1 MRASTRR
8 AWASSLAGAL
18 LAAAAFLGCALA
30 GQLFDPA
37 TLPVL
42 WPGLL
47 LIPLVSG
54 AAIFTTVTLVT
65 RSYRRSL
72 GELAKHVAWLCDNP
86 APYTR
91 DARSRNNDLVEELQ
105 PLRAN
110 LEALAA
116 RYRQVLADHVAQN
129 EALEGLRLLVG
140 RVEGEKNRGHS
151 VIHRGSGSS
160 RNMVARLT
168 PNLHWMTATPALQQF
183 LGCSLA
189 DLNARRFTD
198 HVHPHDAPAL
208 ARPFQEALETGEV
221 HNITFRI
228 LCRPP
233 GIKTQGSGVR
243 SQESAELTP
252 ESSPLTPE
260 LTPAEERHVQLDVTT
275 RYTEEGTPLHFRCYF
290 IDITDRVRS
299 EQELRQ
305 RTEELSRTNAHL
317 RQINQDLERLKES
330 YRDLYHNAPV
340 MYFSLDEEARIV
352 ACNNNM
358 LRVLGLTRDDL
369 LHQSYLTLLAP
380 ESRKLFL
387 QDANF
392 YQQPG
397 EIEARWVKKDGTI
410 IDVAI
415 RSVPVQDAEGHFVRS
430 RSIAQDVT
438 ERNRL
443 ANELRRRKD
452 ELEHANEE
460 LRRINHELEEFN
472 SVVSHDLKEPLRT
485 LESFS
490 TFLAQ
495 DCGRQLG
502 PIGLEHI
509 TYLVQAS
516 RRLGLLIDE
525 LLNLSRVGRI
535 TRVPQVFDPAA
546 AVNTVR
552 GDLTDLIQ
560 RKGASVEV
568 EGSLPLLFGD
578 STRITQLLA
587 NLVGNGL
594 KYNTSAQPKVVIG
607 STGVEEPAVRERGS
621 TGKELAPF
629 GLCPS
634 YAIFYVRDN
643 GIGIDPRYHQQIF
656 RLFRRLHRSEEYE
669 GTGAGLAIC
678 KKIVE
683 AHGGRIWVESQLGQ
697 GAAFYFTLPR
707 PPATIMTRGPRAP
720 LTRLQASGEP
730 LEKSNG
736 NGSSPDPTGPARD
749 GQPPPLLL
757 LVEDMTE
764 ISLIAQRLGQRA
776 GYRVDRSASA
786 EEAWE
791 YLQQS
796 RPDLV
801 LLDVNLPGMSGIELC
816 RRIRATPNLSRLAI
830 ALFSHGDRSE
840 DHRAGVA
847 AGADWVLS
855 KELLCQPDAW
865 QQRLREL
872 LTRPQKDKETGG
884 QGDRET
890 TGQTHKD

>member
-1 MRASTRR
+1 LDQESDLETLTSRWPAVLLVALVTGT
-8 AWASSLAGAL
+8 ALFASLAL
-18 LAAAAFLGCALA
+18 VVRSHRRTLRDLA
-30 GQLFDPA
+30 
-37 TLPVL
+37 
-42 WPGLL
+42 
-47 LIPLVSG
+47 
-54 AAIFTTVTLVT
+54 
-65 RSYRRSL
+65 R
-72 GELAKHVAWLCDNP
+72 HVASLCDNP
-86 APYTR
+86 APCSPDMRKATP
-91 DARSRNNDLVEELQ
+91 ALAEELQ
-105 PLRAN
+105 LLYAN
-110 LEALAA
+110 LNALAA
-116 RYRQVLADHVAQN
+116 CYRQALADHVAQN

-140 RVEGEKNRGHS
+140 RVDAEKNRGAS
-151 VIHRGSGSS
+151 VIPRGSGFS

-198 HVHPHDAPAL
+198 LVHPHDAPAL
-208 ARPFQEALETGEV
+208 ARPFQEALETGEA
-221 HNITFRI
+221 HNITFRV
-228 LCRPP
+228 LYRSSEVR
-233 GIKTQGSGVR
+233 GQESGAR
-243 SQESAELTP
+243 SQDSGFRIQGVEAAGRSSLTP
-252 ESSPLTPE
+252 DSWPLTP
-260 LTPAEERHVQLDVTT
+260 AQERYVQMDVMT
-275 RYTEEGTPLHFRCYF
+275 RYTDAGTPLHFRCYF
-290 IDITDRVRS
+290 VDITDRVRS

-340 MYFSLDEEARIV
+340 MYFSLDDAGRFV
-352 ACNNNM
+352 ACNHSM
-358 LRVLGLTRDDL
+358 LRALGMTRDDL
-369 LHQSYLTLLAP
+369 LQQPYHTLLAP

-397 EIEARWVKKDGTI
+397 EIEARWIKKDGTI

-415 RSVPVQDAEGHFVRS
+415 RSVPIQDADGLFVRS

-443 ANELRRRKD
+443 ANELRHRKD

-495 DCGRQLG
+495 DCGAQLG
-502 PIGLEHI
+502 PTGLEQI
-509 TYLVQAS
+509 NYLVQAS
-516 RRLGLLIDE
+516 RRLGLLIDD
-525 LLNLSRVGRI
+525 LLNLSRAGRI
-535 TRVPQVFDPAA
+535 TRAPQVFDLEAA
-546 AVNTVR
+546 ANTVCS
-552 GDLTDLIQ
+552 DLTDLIQ
-560 RKGASVEV
+560 RKGAVVRV

-594 KYNTSAQPKVVIG
+594 KYNTSARPEVVIG
-607 STGVEEPAVRERGS
+607 STGVEEPALRDWVS
-621 TGKELAPF
+621 AGKDLVPF

-634 YAIFYVRDN
+634 YAKLYVRDN
-643 GIGIDPRYHQQIF
+643 GIGIDPRYHEQIF
-656 RLFRRLHRSEEYE
+656 RLFRRLHRNEEYE

-683 AHGGRIWVESQLGQ
+683 AHGGRIWVESLPGQ
-697 GAAFYFTLPR
+697 GATFCFTLPR
-707 PPATIMTRGPRAP
+707 PPATIITRGARATQ
-720 LTRLQASGEP
+720 TRLQPPGEG
-730 LEKSNG
+730 LEKSNA
-736 NGSSPDPTGPARD
+736 NGSSADLSAPAQD
-749 GQPPPLLL
+749 GAASPLLL
-757 LVEDMTE
+757 LVEDMLE

-791 YLQQS
+791 YLQQG

-816 RRIRATPNLSRLAI
+816 RRIRATPELCQLAI

-840 DHRAGVA
+840 DHKAGVA

-865 QQRLREL
+865 QQQLREL
-872 LTRPQKDKETGG
+872 LSTPRKDKETER
-884 QGDRET
+884 QGIQD
-890 TGQTHKD
+890 